1 MKKGVICIGLV
12 SLFSFCSCSGGASS
26 INYKKEVTNVI
37 KLMKNIPTIE
47 STLKGEKN
55 SKNSISLDK
64 SLIKF
69 LSDDDA
75 YDYTEYIP
83 PKNPAHALALI
94 YDSITLDSFFS
105 LDDRLESS
113 LANNERI
120 INRYAKQYN
129 KWEDYEGKECRV
141 SYNPSFKNLKID
153 VKEFWVESGT
163 TVNCCYTYSI
173 GKSNEDKIVFYFMSY
188 MVYPISKG
196 VYGYAMDEIHYL
208 EDTSFSSLRIN
219 EYEKTKVI
227 EYGEID
233 FAQKILHSYKDTSF
247 ASNKETFN
255 DVSYY
260 EIPYDTE
267 IMPLIDYDL
276 NQKQPNKLGM
286 IYDKDYVPYYDSKGN
301 TLSLY
306 AFDGIESIT
315 SSSKI
320 TLNEDS
326 ERNPYVQGVP
336 LTITTTTGKT
346 INAGDINNAEF
357 WAIAYNNP
365 YGETDVIVPCLKI
378 NSNDIKSLLDNLKN
392 NYGLTLKKDIAQYF
406 DGDIGT
412 ANKEQIIEKYKELR
426 NNSVNLYQP
435 LGKDLWDYLVS
446 NDNMQPVKP
455 NEEYALIDTSIKGN
469 MKYNDGEID
478 LSDIVLHMGKMNE
491 YINEDYYI
499 DYYLYNDSNRY
510 IVGSEK
516 IDYKGD
522 PQDFQL
528 NTQIKL
534 EKPLYHIGDYSL
546 VAVLRNR
553 GKDINV
559 IKAVSPLDE
568 RKGSFKYGVN
578 DNGELTINVSYNA

>member
-1 MKKGVICIGLV
+1 
-12 SLFSFCSCSGGASS
+12 
-26 INYKKEVTNVI
+26 
-37 KLMKNIPTIE
+37 
-47 STLKGEKN
+47 
-55 SKNSISLDK
+55 
-64 SLIKF
+64 
-69 LSDDDA
+69 
-75 YDYTEYIP
+75 
-83 PKNPAHALALI
+83 
-94 YDSITLDSFFS
+94 
-105 LDDRLESS
+105 
-113 LANNERI
+113 
-120 INRYAKQYN
+120 
-129 KWEDYEGKECRV
+129 
-141 SYNPSFKNLKID
+141 
-153 VKEFWVESGT
+153 
-163 TVNCCYTYSI
+163 
-173 GKSNEDKIVFYFMSY
+173 
-188 MVYPISKG
+188 
-196 VYGYAMDEIHYL
+196 
-208 EDTSFSSLRIN
+208 
-219 EYEKTKVI
+219 
-227 EYGEID
+227 
-233 FAQKILHSYKDTSF
+233 
-247 ASNKETFN
+247 
-255 DVSYY
+255 
-260 EIPYDTE
+260 
-267 IMPLIDYDL
+267 MPLIDYDL

-286 IYDKDYVPYYDSKGN
+286 IYDKDYVPYYDSKVN

-346 INAGDINNAEF
+346 INAGDINNTEF

-378 NSNDIKSLLDNLKN
+378 NNNDIKSLLDNLKN

-406 DGDIGT
+406 DGEIGA

-426 NNSVNLYQP
+426 SNSVNLYQP
-435 LGKDLWDYLVS
+435 LGKDLWDYMVS

-455 NEEYALIDTSIKGN
+455 NEEYALIDSSIKGN

-478 LSDIVLHMGKMNE
+478 LSDIVLHMGKMDE

-516 IDYKGD
+516 IDYKGNQ
-522 PQDFQL
+522 QDFQL
-528 NTQIKL
+528 STHIKL
-534 EKPLYHIGDYSL
+534 EKPLYHIGNYSL

-559 IKAVSPLDE
+559 IKAEPSLDE
-568 RKGSFKYGVN
+568 SKGSFKYGVD